1 MSRSIEESDQD
12 LEILM
17 NDIVSG
23 AKAKMVD
30 PVISESR
37 KLGRLVEEL
46 HGEDQKEL
54 QAIKER
60 LARLEEAVRATP
72 VLLLKAIKEAINQAG
87 MDG

>member
-1 MSRSIEESDQD
+1 
-12 LEILM
+12 
-17 NDIVSG
+17 
-23 AKAKMVD
+23 
-30 PVISESR
+30 
-37 KLGRLVEEL
+37 VEEL